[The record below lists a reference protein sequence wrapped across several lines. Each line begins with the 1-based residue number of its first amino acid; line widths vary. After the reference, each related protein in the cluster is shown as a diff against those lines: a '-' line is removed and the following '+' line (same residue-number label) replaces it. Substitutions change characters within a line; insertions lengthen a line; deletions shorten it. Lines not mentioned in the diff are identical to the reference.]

1 MNDLMRTDGPLQH
14 PYLELGVDKKA
25 TTEQIR
31 KAYRREAAKHHPDKG
46 GDPAKWER
54 IRLAHEILTDPKLR
68 NIYDET
74 GRIEEAK
81 PDNDRAVALG
91 VIESHIAA
99 IMNKFLTDGMRP
111 EFDPRKMDVPDVVA
125 HRIRGEIRDA
135 KVGLTGGKK
144 VVAFIKDMVDR
155 FRPATDVDADTCPI
169 RRSFRS
175 QIEDNEAQ
183 LRDLDKAIVVREL
196 ALKILAG
203 YKFRQDENPPLV
215 LPKGW
220 DWEGANFSEILGD
233 R

>member
-1 MNDLMRTDGPLQH
+1 MNDLMRTDGPLN
-14 PYLELGVDKKA
+14 PYEELAVLRTA
-25 TTEQIR
+25 HTETIR

-54 IRLAHEILTDPKLR
+54 IRLAHEVLTDPKLR
-68 NIYDET
+68 KIYDET

-125 HRIRGEIRDA
+125 HRIRGEIREA

-144 VVAFIKDMVDR
+144 VVDFLKDMVDR
-155 FRPATDVDADTCPI
+155 FRPDPKSPISPDACPI
-169 RRSFRS
+169 RRSFQS
-175 QIEDNEAQ
+175 QVEANESQ
-183 LRDLDKAIVVREL
+183 LRDLDKAIEVCEL

-203 YKFRQDENPPLV
+203 YKFRQ
-215 LPKGW
+215 
-220 DWEGANFSEILGD
+220 